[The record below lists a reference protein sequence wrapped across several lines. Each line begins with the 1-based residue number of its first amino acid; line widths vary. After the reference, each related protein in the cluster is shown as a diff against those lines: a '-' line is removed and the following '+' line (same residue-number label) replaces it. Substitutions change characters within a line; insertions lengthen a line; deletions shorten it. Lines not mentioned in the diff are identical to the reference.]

1 MSFLA
6 PLYALGLLTVA
17 APILLHLIRRQPRDR
32 VAFSSLLFLKQ
43 TPPRLTRRSR
53 INHWF
58 LLLLRI
64 LAICGLVLAFA
75 RPFMRRDSQELR
87 VELGRR
93 VIVMVDTSA
102 SMQRTGLWK
111 RATETVESLVD
122 GLESQDEIA
131 LISFDRQSILQVPF
145 GEEAAV
151 PAAEQRQVVLETL
164 MTLAPTNHAT
174 ELGHALQFA
183 AEYSVSAARGDSN
196 NPSDETKRPD
206 LGSGGAGDGVAAD
219 DARLQRTTQLVV
231 VSDMQSGGNLRAIQ
245 SYPWPSDVSVE
256 LRQIEPDNATN
267 ASVRRLPQSEE
278 DVKGERMRVR
288 VDNASSSS
296 VSEFE
301 LAWIDEA
308 QQAYPIQKV
317 QVPPGRTR
325 VLSLP
330 MPLDSVVAVKLDG
343 DREDF
348 DNLNHFVQPEK
359 ADMEVLYFGS
369 RSEEVRDDLFYYLNL
384 LPLSTRSREVS
395 CRSANANE
403 LKLADAKQNPL
414 VVVSQAFDQSTAES
428 LRRYIESG
436 GTVLVVLDGV
446 GVLDGVIDGAGE
458 ATLLESLNQ
467 LGEMKLDSN
476 PTQSLDAN
484 EDAGTASVDV
494 YAMFSSID
502 YQHSLFASFSDPQFS
517 DFSKIKFWS
526 HENVG
531 GLDED
536 LSVVATF
543 DDGSPAIIEKIIG
556 KGQLLVMTFGWQPSR
571 SQLALSTKFLP
582 LMDSMVNPASESQE
596 GMSISVG
603 DVIPFPPSSDATI
616 SQPDGSTVPY
626 RETSGTELMTQPGI
640 YRYTRDGFESRVAVN
655 LAASES
661 QIEAMDSDEFETLGV
676 RLGALTDRERETAR
690 ELQLRDRELE
700 EHQGLWQW
708 ALIATL
714 LFIFVETL
722 WAGLTS
728 RRLLVDQRGDGG
740 TDGVPSTQVT

>member
-6 PLYALGLLTVA
+6 PLYALGLLTIA

-58 LLLLRI
+58 LLLLRV
-64 LAICGLVLAFA
+64 LAICALVLAFA

-87 VELGRR
+87 VKLGRR

-102 SMQRTGLWK
+102 SMQRSGIWN

-122 GLESQDEIA
+122 GLDSQDQIA

-145 GEEAAV
+145 GEESAV
-151 PAAEQRQVVLETL
+151 PAAEQRQVVLEAL

-174 ELGHALQFA
+174 ELGDALQFA
-183 AEYSVSAARGDSN
+183 AEYSVSAAQVNSN
-196 NPSDETKRPD
+196 NASEETPTDESGTEGTGD
-206 LGSGGAGDGVAAD
+206 GGAAE
-219 DARLQRTTQLVV
+219 DARLQRATQLVV
-231 VSDMQSGGNLRAIQ
+231 VSDLQSGGNLRAIQ
-245 SYPWPSDVSVE
+245 SYPWPTDVSVE
-256 LRQIEPDNATN
+256 LRLIESDNATN
-267 ASVRRLPQSEE
+267 ASIRRLPPSDE
-278 DVKGERMRVR
+278 DLKGERMRVR

-296 VSEFE
+296 TSEFE

-343 DREDF
+343 DGEEF

-359 ADMEVLYFGS
+359 ADLEVLYFGS
-369 RSEEVRDDLFYYLNL
+369 RSEEVRDDLFYYMNL
-384 LPLSTRSREVS
+384 LPLSTRSREVT
-395 CRSANANE
+395 CRSINANDME
-403 LKLADAKQNPL
+403 LADAEQNPL
-414 VVVSQAFDQSTAES
+414 VVVSQAFDQSAAES

-436 GTVLVVLDGV
+436 GTVL
-446 GVLDGVIDGAGE
+446 GVLDGLVDGAGE
-458 ATLLESLNQ
+458 ATLLDALNQ
-467 LGEMKLDSN
+467 IGEMKISSTPAQSRDS
-476 PTQSLDAN
+476 N
-484 EDAGTASVDV
+484 EDAGTASVDA

-502 YQHSLFASFSDPQFS
+502 YQHSLFASFSEPQFS

-531 GLDED
+531 GLDGD
-536 LSVVATF
+536 VSVVATF
-543 DDGSPAIIEKIIG
+543 DDGSPAIIEKMIG
-556 KGQLLVMTFGWQPSR
+556 EGQLLVMTFGWQPSR

-582 LMDSMVNPASESQE
+582 LMDSLVNPARESQE
-596 GMSISVG
+596 GRSISIG
-603 DVIPFPPSSDATI
+603 DVFPFPPSADATI

-626 RETSGTELMTQPGI
+626 REIKDTELMTQPGI
-640 YRYTRDGFESRVAVN
+640 YRYSRDGTESRVAVN

-661 QIEAMDSDEFETLGV
+661 QLEAMDSDEFETLGV
-676 RLGALTDRERETAR
+676 QMGALSDRDLETAR
-690 ELQLRDRELE
+690 ELQLLDRELE
-700 EHQGLWQW
+700 ENQGLWQW
-708 ALIATL
+708 ALIAAL
-714 LFIFVETL
+714 VFIFVEIL

-728 RRLLVDQRGDGG
+728 RRLMADPRGDGASY
-740 TDGVPSTQVT
+740 GVPTSRVS